1 MREWERERQSK
12 NQKLNNGITFDIL
25 DVKKKNYNH
34 KMFYDEPSK
43 SSYNF
48 FYV

>member
-25 DVKKKNYNH
+25 DMIKNYNH

-43 SSYNF
+43 SS
-48 FYV
+48 